1 MAGLPEIRILSAAE
15 AGVGNRDIADF
26 YKAQWARPIALTRPE
41 FCDWQFS
48 AAPGAGGRNHSVL
61 ALRGDAILAVMGAT
75 PARFD
80 LDGQALAGAELTT
93 WVVAPEARGQGVG
106 RGILA
111 HLQAR
116 FDVLAGAGITAAA
129 LPLYLGAGFTFLAH
143 IPRFFH
149 VADFD
154 RVQAFAPVSQV
165 ARQVQMQRQS
175 RAEPQGWLAQ
185 EVPAAGLAAV
195 GGPAGLGHFARD
207 RDRLAW
213 RHDHH
218 PAFAYEAF
226 LIRDPGRDGP
236 GAGLVLRE
244 DRVLETPILHVID
257 LFGPPGHLPAA
268 VAFAEA
274 EARARGAAFV
284 DISLTAGLLAGHLR
298 ARGWSSAVDDP
309 LIELPSLFHPVE
321 LRRPPTTSMVIWGRT
336 AQARLFDFGRLHVS
350 RADMDLDRPTLHW
363 YETAEK
369 SKARQQK

>member
-1 MAGLPEIRILSAAE
+1 MPEIRILSAAE
-15 AGVGNRDIADF
+15 AGVSNRDIADF
-26 YKAQWARPIALTRPE
+26 YKAQWARPIALTRPD

-48 AAPGAGGRNHSVL
+48 AAP
-61 ALRGDAILAVMGAT
+61 
-75 PARFD
+75 
-80 LDGQALAGAELTT
+80 
-93 WVVAPEARGQGVG
+93 EARGQGVG
-106 RGILA
+106 KGILA
-111 HLQAR
+111 HLQSR
-116 FDVLAGAGITAAA
+116 FEVLAGAGITAAA

-154 RVQAFAPVSQV
+154 RVQAFAPVPET
-165 ARQVQMQRQS
+165 ARQVQMRRQS
-175 RAEPQGWLAQ
+175 RAEPLRWLAQ
-185 EVPAAGLAAV
+185 GVSAEDLATV
-195 GGPAGLGHFARD
+195 GGPVGLGHFARD
-207 RDRLAW
+207 RDRLSW

-226 LIRDPGRDGP
+226 LVRDPGRDGP

-244 DRVLETPILHVID
+244 DRVIETPILHVID
-257 LFGPPGHLPAA
+257 LFGPPEHLPAT

-284 DISLTAGLLAGHLR
+284 DISLTAGPLAGQLR

-336 AQARLFDFGRLHVS
+336 AQARLFDFSRLHVS

-363 YETAEK
+363 YETAAK
-369 SKARQQK
+369 SRARQQE